1 MYNSPSVPEKACVQ
15 AYPAFVSASVIK
27 LLILVSSSMIKILFI
42 LYTSMPALAE
52 KIATFFC
59 FLTNSFIPAGNEP
72 SAVLARAF
80 GECREGQIPRSSAAH
95 QA

>member
-1 MYNSPSVPEKACVQ
+1 MNLFVDTVTNISTKTTDLVKGKAIDLIMSQ
-15 AYPAFVSASVIK
+15 AI
-27 LLILVSSSMIKILFI
+27 
-42 LYTSMPALAE
+42 
-52 KIATFFC
+52 
-59 FLTNSFIPAGNEP
+59 FIPAGNEP